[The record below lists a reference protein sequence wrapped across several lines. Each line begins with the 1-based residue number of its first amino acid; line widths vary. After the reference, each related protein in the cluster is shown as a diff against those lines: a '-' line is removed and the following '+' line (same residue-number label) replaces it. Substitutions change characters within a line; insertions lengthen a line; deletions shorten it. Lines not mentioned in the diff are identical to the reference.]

1 MFVDMWAQK
10 EPSFV
15 EYFQST
21 YLNRKGMYF
30 EGRTGCI
37 INSSKQHTIL
47 ILYRKVGILLSSF

>member
-30 EGRTGCI
+30 EGDWQ